1 MNKST
6 LQRHMQREIVK
17 TIQDQQDWKP
27 HRAKLCIN
35 EQEHTHVRIAQN
47 VTMSHHHSCMLTLSQ
62 KAWRQ
67 HAESDKRSKTSL
79 NIQRLNDPS
88 EHEPSYALRKQD
100 TTTPALQSITFK
112 LHSDSQTDVPKVIK
126 TNGAMSI
133 RIQFIQDGLQVMTV
147 IAVSCV
153 LHRST
158 NQVIHW
164 LGLYTRKTKNKS
176 HCANAACPANALIS
190 FKQNHIRHCCHG
202 CLAAVAPERVRTL
215 QT

>member
-1 MNKST
+1 
-6 LQRHMQREIVK
+6 MQREIVK

-35 EQEHTHVRIAQN
+35 KQEHSHVHIAQN
-47 VTMSHHHSCMLTLSQ
+47 VTMSHHHSCMLTQSS
-62 KAWRQ
+62 KALRQ

-79 NIQRLNDPS
+79 NIQRLNDPL
-88 EHEPSYALRKQD
+88 EHETRVR
-100 TTTPALQSITFK
+100 ALQGITFK

-158 NQVIHW
+158 NRVIHW
-164 LGLYTRKTKNKS
+164 LGLYTRKTM
-176 HCANAACPANALIS
+176 
-190 FKQNHIRHCCHG
+190 
-202 CLAAVAPERVRTL
+202 
-215 QT
+215 